1 MLRVGPH
8 GCATG
13 PTHATLHETPQWAWP
28 QSPLFLNDESQLA
41 MAGSGGDRIPDNRG
55 RKSQEP
61 QGPHWPCPPAH
72 PQVPLWPSHAQ
83 GSVGA
88 LGQRPQCPTE
98 KERRVSITQES
109 ATVLSE
115 QAITLRPLDAEAL
128 AWPWASE

>member
-1 MLRVGPH
+1 MATHSSILAWKIPWTEEPGGLQSMRLQRVG
-8 GCATG
+8 
-13 PTHATLHETPQWAWP
+13 
-28 QSPLFLNDESQLA
+28 
-41 MAGSGGDRIPDNRG
+41 
-55 RKSQEP
+55 
-61 QGPHWPCPPAH
+61 QGPHWPCPPAC
-72 PQVPLWPSHAQ
+72 PQVPLWPTHVQ

-98 KERRVSITQES
+98 KESRVSVTQET